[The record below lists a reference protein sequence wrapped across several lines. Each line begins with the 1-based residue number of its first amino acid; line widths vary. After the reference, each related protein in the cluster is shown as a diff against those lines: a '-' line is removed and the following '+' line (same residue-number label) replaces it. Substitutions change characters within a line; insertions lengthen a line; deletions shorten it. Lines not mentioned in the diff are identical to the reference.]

1 MVLPT
6 IDSEKFVCV
15 CVYTHT
21 YTYVYVYIYI
31 FRKQKIMV
39 ERMQIM
45 NEPHLPSKASSP
57 S

>member
-15 CVYTHT
+15 CVCVCVYT
-21 YTYVYVYIYI
+21 
-31 FRKQKIMV
+31 FRKQKTMV